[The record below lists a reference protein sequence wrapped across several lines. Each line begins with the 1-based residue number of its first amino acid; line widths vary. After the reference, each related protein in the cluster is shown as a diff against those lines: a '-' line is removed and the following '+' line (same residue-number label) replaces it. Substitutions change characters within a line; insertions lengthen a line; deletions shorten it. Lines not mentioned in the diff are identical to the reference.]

1 MVTKLITSQL
11 FLSIIKSLVNL
22 LLIKKHQDL
31 SYLDSDP
38 DRMFTM
44 DKMPRSR

>member
-1 MVTKLITSQL
+1 MVTQLITSQF
-11 FLSIIKSLVNL
+11 FLSVIKSLVNL

-38 DRMFTM
+38 DLMFTR
-44 DKMPRSR
+44 DKMSGSR